1 MKTEMELKILDWIQ
15 IIHVSWLD
23 KLMVGITTL
32 GNGGIIWI
40 VSAAALLIIPKMR
53 KAGTAMAVSLA
64 LEVLCCNV
72 ILKSL
77 IARIRPCDV
86 NAAVHLLIRR
96 PADFSFPSGH
106 TGAAFAAAAA
116 LYFGKNKLW
125 IPACVLAVLMGF
137 SRLYLYVH
145 YPSDVLAAAMIGI
158 MLGWFGNFLANGLW
172 KKAIRHG
179 KSLYN

>member
-1 MKTEMELKILDWIQ
+1 MELKILDWIQ

-72 ILKSL
+72 ILKPL

-106 TGAAFAAAAA
+106 TGAALDSGMCTCGIDGIFPSVPLCA
-116 LYFGKNKLW
+116 LSKRRTGCSNDWYYARLVWKFFGKRTLEK
-125 IPACVLAVLMGF
+125 
-137 SRLYLYVH
+137 
-145 YPSDVLAAAMIGI
+145 
-158 MLGWFGNFLANGLW
+158 GNTAW
-172 KKAIRHG
+172 KKP
-179 KSLYN
+179 L